1 MLNIVDNSIENNK
14 IKRKIFLNK
23 LPRWEKVGRGKEGS
37 INWKESVGHKVKGIY
52 DGIEFEVEIVGYCKG
67 YLDIQYLNY
76 ESFKINALHFKNC
89 HLGKLLKAITDE
101 FKVEIGTTYKDRYR
115 DITIVNKVHRE
126 YKREKSIENRKW
138 YQYKCNNCGFCDD
151 RSWVEENHLINRK
164 IRCLVC
170 GDKAHIV
177 MENINSIVTTAPWM
191 IPYFQGGY
199 DEAKLYGKYGCGNPD
214 NKDGKIYAVCPDCG
228 RVSTKEVSV
237 CNIYL
242 NHSIGCSC
250 SDGKSFPEKFAF
262 KMFEILI
269 NQNFETQ
276 KTFDWSKKIQHNNP
290 KLKGDKRYDFYFQLN
305 NEEYIVETHGLQHY
319 EDCFSY
325 YGKKSRTVEEEQ
337 ENDRIKK
344 GLALANGI
352 KEENY
357 IIINCK
363 KSELEWI
370 RDNILQSRL
379 TELFYLRKI
388 DWVKCAEFAFKSLV
402 KVVCEI
408 KRDNPDLTS
417 TKIAIMFKLSKT
429 TIKKYLAKGSEIWNW
444 VKYDPKEEM
453 KKSGMKC
460 IKLKYKK
467 VEIFKNEISLGVFE
481 SCTILSKVS
490 EALFGIKLAQSRISD
505 VCNPKAKRY
514 QTLYKGFTFKYV

>member
-1 MLNIVDNSIENNK
+1 MMNMVNNTLENNK
-14 IKRKIFLNK
+14 IKREMFLDE
-23 LPRWEKVGRGKEGS
+23 LPKWGECGHGKEGS
-37 INWKESVGHKVKGIY
+37 INWTVSVGHKVRVIY
-52 DGIEFEVEIVGYCKG
+52 NGIEYEVEIIGYYKG
-67 YLDIQYLNY
+67 YLEVKYLKY

-170 GDKAHIV
+170 GDKAHVVI
-177 MENINSIVTTAPWM
+177 ENVNSIVAKQETHWM

-199 DEAKLYGKYGCGNPD
+199 DEAKLYSKCTE
-214 NKDGKIYAVCPDCG
+214 NKVFAICPDCG
-228 RVSTKEVSV
+228 RISTKEVSI

-242 NHSIGCSC
+242 HHSIGCSC

-262 KMFEILI
+262 KMLEKLI

-344 GLALANGI
+344 ELALANGI
-352 KEENY
+352 KEKNY

-363 KSELEWI
+363 KSELKWI

-379 TELFYLRKI
+379 NELFDLRKI
-388 DWVKCAEFAFKSLV
+388 NWVKCAEFAFKSLV
-402 KVVCEI
+402 KVVCKI
-408 KRDNPDLTS
+408 KSDNPDFTS
-417 TKIAIMFKLSKT
+417 TDIANIFKLSKT
-429 TIKKYLAKGSEIWNW
+429 TIKKYLVKGTDIWSWIN
-444 VKYDPKEEM
+444 YNPKEEM
-453 KKSGMKC
+453 IKSAMKC
-460 IKLKYKK
+460 AKLKCKR
-467 VEIFKNEISLGVFE
+467 VEIFKNGISLGIFE
-481 SCTILSKVS
+481 SCTVLSKIS
-490 EALFGIKLAQSRISD
+490 EELFGIKLAQSRISD